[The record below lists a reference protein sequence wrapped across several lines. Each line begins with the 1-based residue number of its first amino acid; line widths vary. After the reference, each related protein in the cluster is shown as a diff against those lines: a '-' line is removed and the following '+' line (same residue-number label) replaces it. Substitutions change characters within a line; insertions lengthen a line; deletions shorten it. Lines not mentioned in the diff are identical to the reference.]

1 MIRYKYIQKRMAP
14 KTKIDFR
21 LVKRIKIRGAQN
33 KQIKQVCFNQNSV
46 NIIEVQD
53 FRAKVFEI
61 FGGNEFCRI

>member
-1 MIRYKYIQKRMAP
+1 MAP

-33 KQIKQVCFNQNSV
+33 KQIKQVFYQNSV

-61 FGGNEFCRI
+61 FGGNKFCRI